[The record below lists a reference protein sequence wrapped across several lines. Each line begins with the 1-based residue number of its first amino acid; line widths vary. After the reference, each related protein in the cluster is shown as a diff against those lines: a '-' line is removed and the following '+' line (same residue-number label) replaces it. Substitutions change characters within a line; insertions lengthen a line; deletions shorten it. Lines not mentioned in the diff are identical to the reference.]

1 MHLKWQHW
9 IIFNG
14 CKFIYMWL
22 KVGRGLWSSFVL
34 KLLEATWSNNICGL
48 MVKVLPKFGWLGLE
62 ELRRKLMNMGYDG
75 SNVFQG
81 HWTCVTLQFQKRV
94 APFLIRMHCFAHK
107 TNLIVIILSK
117 LDLVCQLKAFLQ
129 NLYVF
134 LPMAHKS
141 SKGFKNLQ
149 ICSIPRVTNYLEMW
163 RLDGYPC
170 CFQQNKYMK
179 NTILWLWKCMLKVQ
193 KVMLWMCYVT
203 LSSFLRS
210 FVSSHCLSV
219 CTPC

>member
-1 MHLKWQHW
+1 MKWQQLT
-9 IIFNG
+9 IFNG
-14 CKFIYMWL
+14 CWFTCMWL

-34 KLLEATWSNNICGL
+34 KPLEVASFNNICGL

-62 ELRRKLMNMGYDG
+62 KLRRKLMNVGYNG
-75 SNVFQG
+75 NNVVQG
-81 HWTCVTLQFQKRV
+81 HWMCKI
-94 APFLIRMHCFAHK
+94 A
-107 TNLIVIILSK
+107 IVIEGNPNSNYNALFCSQNQLDCNHLSK
-117 LDLVCQLKAFLQ
+117 SDLVCQLEALLQ

-134 LPMAHKS
+134 LPIAQGS

-170 CFQQNKYMK
+170 CLQQNRYMK
-179 NTILWLWKCMLKVQ
+179 STTLWLWKCMLKVQ
-193 KVMLWMCYVT
+193 KVMLQMCYVT